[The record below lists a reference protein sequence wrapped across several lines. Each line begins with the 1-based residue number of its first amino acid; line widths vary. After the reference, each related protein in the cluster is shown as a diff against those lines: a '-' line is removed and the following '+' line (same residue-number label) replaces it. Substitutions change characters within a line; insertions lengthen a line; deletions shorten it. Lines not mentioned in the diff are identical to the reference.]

1 MIRFVWIN
9 EVCVMLGNDVQDE
22 ALAVWPKQ
30 LLKMQLQ
37 IQCEHMCIMHMC
49 VQEHALVPVLCPL
62 LIQ

>member
-1 MIRFVWIN
+1 
-9 EVCVMLGNDVQDE
+9 MLGNDVQDE

-49 VQEHALVPVLCPL
+49 VQEYALVPVLCPL